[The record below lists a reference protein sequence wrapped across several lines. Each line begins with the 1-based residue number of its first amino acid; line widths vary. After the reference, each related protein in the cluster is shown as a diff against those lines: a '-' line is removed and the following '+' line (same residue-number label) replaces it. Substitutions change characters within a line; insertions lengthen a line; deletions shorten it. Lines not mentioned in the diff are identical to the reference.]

1 MDDGSYMKQIPYVP
15 RFKWNVRVAADYRG
29 AFFSWQVTYIGRRF
43 ITTDQEYA
51 TDPYSV
57 HNILAGY
64 RYTFRNG
71 MSLTPQVRVDNLLD
85 TYYESTQY
93 YPMPLRNC
101 LVSLMW
107 EF

>member
-1 MDDGSYMKQIPYVP
+1 M
-15 RFKWNVRVAADYRG
+15 
-29 AFFSWQVTYIGRRF
+29 TYIGRRF

-85 TYYESTQY
+85 TYYEVHAVLPDALEELPSVVDVGI
-93 YPMPLRNC
+93 LGK
-101 LVSLMW
+101 
-107 EF
+107 